1 MNNDYVII
9 IKDDKTI
16 NDQYSAET
24 FCKNYLFNLNS
35 DNVTIIDSNKKLT
48 DIAKNL
54 LKEEC
59 IINIL
64 NYIQKKHDV
73 YYVNNVINDSI
84 LSITLQELIDNSNSI
99 EVYAL

>member
-16 NDQYSAET
+16 NDQYIAET

-64 NYIQKKHDV
+64 NYIQKKT
-73 YYVNNVINDSI
+73 YC
-84 LSITLQELIDNSNSI
+84 LLC
-99 EVYAL
+99 